1 MARKT
6 YTEEDRARVRQALLD
21 TGLNMAVSK
30 GLKGLHLAEL
40 AAAVGISKPYFYTFF
55 DSLEDFSLQMMEEQR
70 CRLLRLLEQELARPE
85 GIWEEHVESFFRTIL
100 RHRENGILVMTQGEE
115 ADLHS
120 RLTPERFQDFRP
132 GQRDFFLH
140 LMALLDIRQEDCAPE
155 VLANLVFSCLLIYN
169 SAPESMPFLFPSHLE
184 ETAVLHVKFLVNYL
198 GSLRN
203 AKKDR

>member
-1 MARKT
+1 MICSR
-6 YTEEDRARVRQALLD
+6 Y
-21 TGLNMAVSK
+21 
-30 GLKGLHLAEL
+30 
-40 AAAVGISKPYFYTFF
+40 
-55 DSLEDFSLQMMEEQR
+55 
-70 CRLLRLLEQELARPE
+70 
-85 GIWEEHVESFFRTIL
+85 
-100 RHRENGILVMTQGEE
+100 
-115 ADLHS
+115 S

-132 GQRDFFLH
+132 GQRDFFLR

-184 ETAVLHVKFLVNYL
+184 ETAALHVKFLVNYL

>member
-85 GIWEEHVESFFRTIL
+85 GTWEEHVESFFRTIL
-100 RHRENGILVMTQGEE
+100 RHRENGILVMTQGEAME
-115 ADLHS
+115 GLVSS
-120 RLTPERFQDFRP
+120 RCSSPA
-132 GQRDFFLH
+132 GAGS
-140 LMALLDIRQEDCAPE
+140 ALKPSWKMGVDTSMRSSFSGLAAAP
-155 VLANLVFSCLLIYN
+155 S
-169 SAPESMPFLFPSHLE
+169 SSPP
-184 ETAVLHVKFLVNYL
+184 
-198 GSLRN
+198 
-203 AKKDR
+203 

>member
-70 CRLLRLLEQELARPE
+70 CRLLGCWNRS
-85 GIWEEHVESFFRTIL
+85 W
-100 RHRENGILVMTQGEE
+100 
-115 ADLHS
+115 
-120 RLTPERFQDFRP
+120 P
-132 GQRDFFLH
+132 GRRGPGRSTWSL
-140 LMALLDIRQEDCAPE
+140 
-155 VLANLVFSCLLIYN
+155 FSGRS
-169 SAPESMPFLFPSHLE
+169 SATGK
-184 ETAVLHVKFLVNYL
+184 TA
-198 GSLRN
+198 SW
-203 AKKDR
+203 

>member
-85 GIWEEHVESFFRTIL
+85 
-100 RHRENGILVMTQGEE
+100 
-115 ADLHS
+115 
-120 RLTPERFQDFRP
+120 
-132 GQRDFFLH
+132 
-140 LMALLDIRQEDCAPE
+140 EDCAPE

-184 ETAVLHVKFLVNYL
+184 ETAALHVKFLVNYL

>member
-85 GIWEEHVESFFRTIL
+85 GTWEEHVESFFRTIL

-115 ADLHS
+115 AESAQPPDAGAI
-120 RLTPERFQDFRP
+120 P
-132 GQRDFFLH
+132 GFPARAAGFL
-140 LMALLDIRQEDCAPE
+140 
-155 VLANLVFSCLLIYN
+155 
-169 SAPESMPFLFPSHLE
+169 SAPDGAAGHP
-184 ETAVLHVKFLVNYL
+184 A
-198 GSLRN
+198 GGLRP
-203 AKKDR
+203 

>member
-1 MARKT
+1 MGDARQNGFLFPGIVLYWHQMKKGRECHGPQDL
-6 YTEEDRARVRQALLD
+6 YGGGPGPGAAGSLD

-85 GIWEEHVESFFRTIL
+85 GTWEEHVESFFRTIL

-132 GQRDFFLH
+132 GQRDFFLR
-140 LMALLDIRQEDCAPE
+140 LMALLDIRA
-155 VLANLVFSCLLIYN
+155 
-169 SAPESMPFLFPSHLE
+169 
-184 ETAVLHVKFLVNYL
+184 
-198 GSLRN
+198 GGLRP
-203 AKKDR
+203 

>member
-21 TGLNMAVSK
+21 TGLNMAVST

-132 GQRDFFLH
+132 GQRDFFLR

-155 VLANLVFSCLLIYN
+155 VLANLVFSCLL
-169 SAPESMPFLFPSHLE
+169 
-184 ETAVLHVKFLVNYL
+184 
-198 GSLRN
+198 
-203 AKKDR
+203 

>member
-115 ADLHS
+115 VKEKKATLIFLDHALVLTKQVYADWH
-120 RLTPERFQDFRP
+120 
-132 GQRDFFLH
+132 
-140 LMALLDIRQEDCAPE
+140 E
-155 VLANLVFSCLLIYN
+155 VQAEYYAHYKANLEPLSYEEIINFLNEEYEN
-169 SAPESMPFLFPSHLE
+169 EMPFSE
-184 ETAVLHVKFLVNYL
+184 KE
-198 GSLRN
+198 LRQFFES
-203 AKKDR
+203 DLQTIYSEF

>member
-85 GIWEEHVESFFRTIL
+85 GTWEEHVESFFR
-100 RHRENGILVMTQGEE
+100 
-115 ADLHS
+115 
-120 RLTPERFQDFRP
+120 
-132 GQRDFFLH
+132 FLS
-140 LMALLDIRQEDCAPE
+140 I
-155 VLANLVFSCLLIYN
+155 
-169 SAPESMPFLFPSHLE
+169 FLFFFSDLFTGFHDHK
-184 ETAVLHVKFLVNYL
+184 VLQELPA
-198 GSLRN
+198 LRY
-203 AKKDR
+203 ASF

>member
-70 CRLLRLLEQELARPE
+70 CRWNRS
-85 GIWEEHVESFFRTIL
+85 W
-100 RHRENGILVMTQGEE
+100 
-115 ADLHS
+115 
-120 RLTPERFQDFRP
+120 P
-132 GQRDFFLH
+132 GRRGPGRSTWSL
-140 LMALLDIRQEDCAPE
+140 
-155 VLANLVFSCLLIYN
+155 FSGRS
-169 SAPESMPFLFPSHLE
+169 SATGK
-184 ETAVLHVKFLVNYL
+184 TA
-198 GSLRN
+198 SW
-203 AKKDR
+203 

>member
-85 GIWEEHVESFFRTIL
+85 GTWEEHVESFFRTIDHPL
-100 RHRENGILVMTQGEE
+100 CQRCQQCGDYQ
-115 ADLHS
+115 S
-120 RLTPERFQDFRP
+120 RWFYQ
-132 GQRDFFLH
+132 
-140 LMALLDIRQEDCAPE
+140 C
-155 VLANLVFSCLLIYN
+155 
-169 SAPESMPFLFPSHLE
+169 SAP
-184 ETAVLHVKFLVNYL
+184 
-198 GSLRN
+198 SLIR
-203 AKKDR
+203 

>member
-85 GIWEEHVESFFRTIL
+85 GTWEEHVESFFRTIL

-132 GQRDFFLH
+132 GQRDFFLR
-140 LMALLDIRQEDCAPE
+140 LMALLD
-155 VLANLVFSCLLIYN
+155 LVFSCLLIYN

-184 ETAVLHVKFLVNYL
+184 ETAALHVKFLVNYL